1 MVTRAQ
7 SIQNFNDRMSDLVN
21 SKFIVA
27 EKKISEVLISI
38 SDSIL
43 LFELFK
49 HASDGFDYA
58 IAKGVCFAHD
68 SQQNGY
74 FKLPK
79 NDGDVLAFG
88 LALLSEID
96 SGEIDIIK
104 LCEEFFPSPEG
115 KQRSYSLFA
124 TQFLIPFQQTALK
137 IASAMIESE
146 NLGDIEVVKDEK
158 VEEKPE
164 VVEEI
169 KVKPI
174 EKKKV
179 DLSYVSEL
187 KKQALSVAETVKKG
201 REPYDE
207 LYFVL
212 EELER
217 YLVESNLRGVT
228 LAVTAIKHI
237 MQNIKRVDV
246 DLNKIAKIVAEA
258 VV

>member
-1 MVTRAQ
+1 MVTRSQ
-7 SIQNFNDRMSDLVN
+7 SIQNFNDKMSDLVN

-27 EKKISEVLISI
+27 EKKIAEVLISI
-38 SDSIL
+38 SDSVL

-49 HASDGFDYA
+49 HVADDFDYA
-58 IAKGVCFAHD
+58 VAKSVCFAHD
-68 SQQNGY
+68 SQNNGY

-96 SGEIDIIK
+96 SGDVDIIT

-137 IASAMIESE
+137 IANAMIESE
-146 NLGDIEVVKDEK
+146 DLGVEETIKEEK
-158 VEEKPE
+158 VEKKPE

-169 KVKPI
+169 KVEPSK
-174 EKKKV
+174 KKKV
-179 DLSYVSEL
+179 DLGYVSEL
-187 KKQALSVAETVKKG
+187 KKQALAIADSLKKG

-207 LYFVL
+207 LYFAL
-212 EELER
+212 EELEG
-217 YLVESNLRGVT
+217 YLMESNLRGVT
-228 LAVTAIKHI
+228 LAVTAIKYI
-237 MQNIKRVDV
+237 NQSAKKIDV
-246 DLNKIAKIVAEA
+246 DLNKIAKTVSEMII
-258 VV
+258 